1 MKKIYIVALMLL
13 VAIKVSAQ
21 DPTVSAQNVSPSPAL
36 VNGPITASITF
47 VNQSSIAI
55 TNDDPLV
62 PTVIVISLNKIK
74 PNFDTNNNP
83 DVSGPGSVFFNWI
96 AECSL
101 CDDANPENDI
111 WSLIG
116 IQNQVIPGA
125 TMPGLEAGGP
135 ILIAGKVI
143 AASTIAEAS
152 AYNGSGFNVNITPG
166 AGGDIDPSEASNNQQ
181 TYTYTNGVL
190 PVKLISFD
198 VRKEGNIANLY
209 WATTEELNSDR
220 FEIEHSMDAKSWS
233 MVGTVASHRESKI
246 RQAYQFSHH
255 NPGNGL
261 NYYRLKMVDQD
272 DTFAYSNIKNI
283 SMDAIKSVV
292 NVFPNPVSDV
302 LTIDTNLSKLSNVK
316 LYTTSGLKIY
326 DSGKNVTDKINVRN
340 FGEGIYMVK
349 VVNVDGTFTVH
360 KVMITK

>member
-1 MKKIYIVALMLL
+1 MKKIYIITLMLL
-13 VAIKVSAQ
+13 VAMKVSAQ

-55 TNDDPLV
+55 TNDDPLT

-74 PNFDTNNNP
+74 PNFDSNNNP
-83 DVSGPGSVFFNWI
+83 DVSGLGSVFFNWT
-96 AECSL
+96 ADCSL
-101 CDDANPENDI
+101 CDDAIPENDI

-125 TMPGLEAGGP
+125 AMPGLEAGGP

-143 AASTIAEAS
+143 AASTLAESA

-166 AGGDIDPSEASNNQQ
+166 SGGDIDPSAESNNQQ

-198 VRKEGNIANLY
+198 VIKESNMANLA
-209 WATTEELNSDR
+209 WATTEESNSDR
-220 FEIEHSMDAKSWS
+220 FEIEHSVDAKRWE
-233 MVGTVASHRESKI
+233 MVGSVVSHKESQIK
-246 RQAYQFSHH
+246 RDYNFTHKNLVS
-255 NPGNGL
+255 GR

-272 DTFAYSNIKNI
+272 HTFAYSTVRNIN
-283 SMDAIKSVV
+283 MDVVKSIVS
-292 NVFPNPVSDV
+292 VFPNPVSDV
-302 LTIDTNLSKLSNVK
+302 LSIDTDLSNLAKVK
-316 LYTTSGLKIY
+316 LYNTNGITVY

-340 FGEGIYMVK
+340 FGTGIYVVK
-349 VVNVDGTFTVH
+349 VENLDGTYTVH
-360 KVMITK
+360 KVMITR